1 MTQQAYETAITSIE
15 DLELRLRRL
24 EYYLSGSD
32 NPQPSLH
39 ATISKGRDH
48 TVAARLSTLE
58 SKLHNL
64 SESSPVVHDL
74 LKIR

>member
-32 NPQPSLH
+32 DPRPSLET
-39 ATISKGRDH
+39 AVSKGRDH
-48 TVAARLSTLE
+48 TVTARLSTLE
-58 SKLHNL
+58 RRLHNM

-74 LKIR
+74 LQIR